1 MNKPIEAEKSS
12 ENYSGILGSIS
23 TLLIKWRA
31 HKLGF
36 YKENIRS
43 GSRLSKV
50 ILPGRPRKGCHFA
63 GT

>member
-12 ENYSGILGSIS
+12 DNYSGILGSIS

-36 YKENIRS
+36 IR
-43 GSRLSKV
+43 K
-50 ILPGRPRKGCHFA
+50 
-63 GT
+63 T